1 MSLKHTL
8 ILLTLVSVVA
18 DTMLL
23 PFYPQ
28 FFSQV
33 FAESSATHVGAYIAA
48 CCFTVMTAFPFWAK
62 VARKVNEVHLW
73 IYTQIAAGCLGIYC
87 AQTDSLVSF
96 WIASQLMLV
105 FKASYLLI
113 YPYVLRL
120 EEKDKHLN
128 VAGLFSVLVHFGA
141 IGGALVGGLALQF
154 FSAQSVYYLMAA
166 SDALQVLICLWLV
179 AALKL
184 SFWNPP
190 ASAAASIAQPHVGAR
205 APLMT
210 GWVLRISLVS
220 MVFYFSSFLARPY
233 FSLYWEMI
241 SGTDQKLLS
250 ALVYSIPAWVAL
262 ACLWFNH
269 KAKGPQNHFQKILLG
284 SVVALMG
291 LIMQGTSH
299 EFSIIVG
306 RCLFGYGLY
315 QIMVRLEVL
324 LFERSDPANYASDF
338 SKIHFFQNLGV
349 IGASFS
355 VGYLVD
361 GLGLVYT
368 FAASCAGFALALAL
382 FYALFKPQP
391 TTEPTDPV
399 INPNTNLEL
408 SGATHD

>member
-8 ILLTLVSVVA
+8 ILLTLVSVIA

-48 CCFTVMTAFPFWAK
+48 CCFTVMTAFPLWAK
-62 VARKVNEVHLW
+62 VARYVNEVHLW
-73 IYTQIAAGCLGIYC
+73 IYTQIAAGCLGLYC
-87 AQTDSLVSF
+87 AQVDSLVNF

-154 FSAQSVYYLMAA
+154 FSAQSVYYVMAG

-179 AALKL
+179 MALKL
-184 SFWNPP
+184 PLRNTSS
-190 ASAAASIAQPHVGAR
+190 SATLGAEHLIVHAR
-205 APLMT
+205 APLMSA
-210 GWVLRISLVS
+210 WVLRVSLVS
-220 MVFYFSSFLARPY
+220 MVFYFSAFLARPY

-241 SGTDQKLLS
+241 SGTDQKLIS
-250 ALVYSIPAWVAL
+250 ALVYSIPAWIAL
-262 ACLWFNH
+262 GCLWFNH
-269 KAKGPQNHFQKILLG
+269 NAKGPQNHFQKIVLG
-284 SVVALMG
+284 SAVALMG
-291 LIMQGTSH
+291 LILQGAGH
-299 EFSIIVG
+299 ELAIVIG

-315 QIMVRLEVL
+315 QIMVRLEVI

-349 IGASFS
+349 IAASFA
-355 VGYLVD
+355 VGYIVD

-368 FAASCAGFALALAL
+368 FAASFAGFAIALAL
-382 FYALFKPQP
+382 FYTLFKTQS
-391 TTEPTDPV
+391 TTEPTDTS
-399 INPNTNLEL
+399 INANTNLEL